1 LVDAT
6 TPAFDKVEALC
17 QHHDIGQF
25 ATAADPE
32 YSEWLDLFLD
42 RAGRGYGDRVL
53 VAAKGHAVRGYIAS
67 IDTTLVEPD
76 ELEGLYFFVSAVAV
90 SDEVRG
96 SAVFTALASA
106 ALETV
111 DHIEMS
117 RGLSYRG
124 VLAQPGP
131 NRALQLALRSLDFHP
146 VAGTEYW
153 AKVRPR

>member
-1 LVDAT
+1 LVDAR

-17 QHHDIGQF
+17 QHHEIHQF
-25 ATAADPE
+25 STAADPE
-32 YSEWLDLFLD
+32 YTEWLDVLLD
-42 RAGRGYGDRVL
+42 RASRGYGDRVL
-53 VAAKGHAVRGYIAS
+53 VAAKGHAVCGYVAS
-67 IDTTLVEPD
+67 IDTVLIEPD

-96 SAVFTALASA
+96 SSVFTALTSA
-106 ALETV
+106 ALETI

-117 RGLSYRG
+117 RGLTYRG

-153 AKVRPR
+153 AKVRAR